1 MFESTIVPAMADRPA
16 EGGALRA
23 PCWEEIVMRLAA
35 ADEMRHAMTL
45 AGDHPAGNFERFGE
59 RGEGAR
65 RQKQRLVNLNNLT
78 NGKDPG
84 GKILPPQRA
93 R

>member
-1 MFESTIVPAMADRPA
+1 MFERTIIPAVVDRQDK
-16 EGGALRA
+16 GGALHA
-23 PCWEEIVMRLAA
+23 PCWEEIVTRLAA
-35 ADEMRHAMTL
+35 ADEVRHAMTV

-59 RGEGAR
+59 RAEAVE
-65 RQKQRLVNLNNLT
+65 RQKQRLVNLNNST